1 MAEQT
6 FAFKFKLHSNCDG
19 KRCLCPHRIMP
30 AKGRSKKASPK
41 KAQVCSCAITKASTC
56 DKELGCGNCN
66 RKMTREKWAKVKKN
80 EDKQWEEEVAASKVG
95 EGGEAESEVTP
106 GGKETPRGGGTPGGD
121 DDTEGDEEEEEEEVE
136 EKKVG
141 AKKRAKGA
149 ARGKDATVEEEE
161 EEEEEQMQDEGLA
174 KDVGEDEGLVL
185 LFCS

>member
-41 KAQVCSCAITKASTC
+41 KGQVCSCAMSKATTC

-66 RKMTREKWAKVKKN
+66 RKMTSQKWAKVKKN
-80 EDKQWEEEVAASKVG
+80 EDIQWGEEAQVKASKVG
-95 EGGEAESEVTP
+95 GGGEAESEVTP
-106 GGKETPRGGGTPGGD
+106 GGKETPRGEETPGGD

-149 ARGKDATVEEEE
+149 AEEEEE
-161 EEEEEQMQDEGLA
+161 EEEEEQIQDEGLA

>member
-6 FAFKFKLHSNCDG
+6 FALKFKLHSNCDG

-30 AKGRSKKASPK
+30 ARGKNKKASPKTSPK

-66 RKMTREKWAKVKKN
+66 RKMTSQKWAKVKKN

-106 GGKETPRGGGTPGGD
+106 GGKETPRGEETPGGD
-121 DDTEGDEEEEEEEVE
+121 DDTEEEEEEEEEEVE
-136 EKKVG
+136 EKTVG

-149 ARGKDATVEEEE
+149 AEEEEE
-161 EEEEEQMQDEGLA
+161 EEEEEQIQDEGLA